1 MEEVLNKEQ
10 ERDRDRDREF
20 SVNWEEISTAATGG
34 ENLSAFQDTVLLR
47 LKEGSAMEQRR
58 TGKEGREPSVIRVS

>member
-34 ENLSAFQDTVLLR
+34 ENLSTFQDAVLLR
-47 LKEGSAMEQRR
+47 LKEGSAME
-58 TGKEGREPSVIRVS
+58 